1 MTREEYLNEL
11 KSSIMSLSS
20 DEQAEAIQ
28 YYSDYFDE
36 ANDDEKV
43 MRELGSPEE
52 LAKTIIEKF
61 ANALVGTKDSASK
74 NSEEGE
80 GNDRTSNKDD
90 ERRSI
95 DALYFEFD
103 RTSVK
108 NLSMDFGAAEVVII
122 EGNKYSVETRGLP
135 EESLN
140 CYLNKEGTLVV
151 SNMRRF
157 NLNFWSHN
165 RRSRIVPRILIT
177 VPENAVVEKLRIA
190 VGAGK
195 LTSRKLSV
203 NCKSGNID
211 VGAGNLVIDGIFGGR
226 IDMRCGMGNL
236 DFKGSIN
243 GSVILDCGMGSV
255 NVNLKGNPKAY
266 SYDAKVGL
274 GDFRFNGEKKS
285 GVCQIY
291 NNQKLENHFSVN
303 VGMGSVTIDIK
314 D

>member
-11 KSSIMSLSS
+11 KSSIMSLTT

-36 ANDDEKV
+36 ADDDEKV
-43 MRELGSPEE
+43 MRELGTPEE

-61 ANALVGTKDSASK
+61 ANALVDTKSADSENEDSDAEQGS
-74 NSEEGE
+74 GAD
-80 GNDRTSNKDD
+80 G
-90 ERRSI
+90 RSI
-95 DALYFEFD
+95 DALYFEFKK
-103 RTSVK
+103 SEVK
-108 NLSMDFGAAEVVII
+108 NLSMDFGAAEVAVI
-122 EGNKYSVETRGLP
+122 EGDKYCIETRGLP
-135 EESLN
+135 EECLN

-151 SNMRRF
+151 SNAHRF

-165 RRSRIVPRILIT
+165 RRSRIVPRVLVT
-177 VPENAVVEKLRIA
+177 VPAKAVVGNLRIA

-195 LTSRKLSV
+195 LVTKKLSL
-203 NCKSGNID
+203 NCNSGNID
-211 VGAGNLVIDGIFGGR
+211 VGAGNMVLDGIFGGK
-226 IDMRCGMGNL
+226 INMRCGMGNL
-236 DFKGSIN
+236 EFTGTVTGTVN
-243 GSVILDCGMGSV
+243 LDCGMGSV
-255 NVNLKGNPKAY
+255 ALNLKGDPKSY

-303 VGMGSVTIDIK
+303 CGMGSVNIKID
-314 D
+314 

>member
-36 ANDDEKV
+36 ADDDEKV
-43 MRELGSPEE
+43 MRELGSPNE

-61 ANALVGTKDSASK
+61 ANALVDTKTESAGDSD
-74 NSEEGE
+74 EEQESSGD
-80 GNDRTSNKDD
+80 GY
-90 ERRSI
+90 SI
-95 DALYFEFD
+95 DALYFEFNK
-103 RTSVK
+103 SEVK
-108 NLSMDFGAAEVVII
+108 NLSMDFGAAEVAVI
-122 EGNKYSVETRGLP
+122 EGDKYCIETRGLP
-135 EESLN
+135 EECLN

-151 SNMRRF
+151 SNSHRF

-165 RRSRIVPRILIT
+165 RRSRIVPRILVT
-177 VPENAVVEKLRIA
+177 LPKNASVEKLRIA

-203 NCKSGNID
+203 SCRSGNVD
-211 VGAGNLVIDGIFGGR
+211 VGAGNIVVEGISGGK
-226 IDMRCGMGNL
+226 INMRCGMGNL
-236 DFKGSIN
+236 EFKGSVTGVVN
-243 GSVILDCGMGSV
+243 LDCGMGSV
-255 NVNLKGNPKAY
+255 DLELKGNPKNY

-291 NNQKLENHFSVN
+291 NNQKMENHFSVN
-303 VGMGSVTIDIK
+303 CGMGSVAIK
-314 D
+314 ISE

>member
-36 ANDDEKV
+36 ADDDEKV
-43 MRELGSPEE
+43 MRELGTPEE

-61 ANALVGTKDSASK
+61 ANALVDTKKSGDDSSDEEEQSDSAASG
-74 NSEEGE
+74 S
-80 GNDRTSNKDD
+80 
-90 ERRSI
+90 RSI
-95 DALYFEFD
+95 DALYYEFA
-103 RTSVK
+103 RSEVR
-108 NLSMDFGAAEVVII
+108 NLSMDFGATEVALI
-122 EGNKYSVETRGLP
+122 EGDKYSIETRGLS

-140 CYLNKEGTLVV
+140 CYLSKEGTLVV
-151 SNMRRF
+151 GNTRRF
-157 NLNFWSHN
+157 NLNFWSHD
-165 RRSRIVPRILIT
+165 RRSRIVPRILVT
-177 VPENAVVEKLRIA
+177 VPKNASVEKLRIS

-195 LTSRKLSV
+195 LVSRKVSLS
-203 NCKSGNID
+203 CHTGNVTVD
-211 VGAGNLVIDGIFGGR
+211 AGNLVLDGIYGGR

-236 DFKGSIN
+236 EFKGSIK
-243 GSVILDCGMGSV
+243 GSVNVDCGMGNISID
-255 NVNLKGNPKAY
+255 LKGDEKTY

-274 GDFRFNGEKKS
+274 GDFRFNNEKKS

-303 VGMGSVTIDIK
+303 VGMGSVAIK
-314 D
+314 IG

>member
-36 ANDDEKV
+36 ADDDEKV
-43 MRELGSPEE
+43 MRELGSPNE

-61 ANALVGTKDSASK
+61 ANALVDTKTESAGDSD
-74 NSEEGE
+74 EEQESRGD
-80 GNDRTSNKDD
+80 GY
-90 ERRSI
+90 SI
-95 DALYFEFD
+95 DALYFEFNK
-103 RTSVK
+103 SEVK
-108 NLSMDFGAAEVVII
+108 NLSMDFGAAEVAVI
-122 EGNKYSVETRGLP
+122 EGDKYCIETRGLP
-135 EESLN
+135 EECLN

-151 SNMRRF
+151 SNSHRF

-165 RRSRIVPRILIT
+165 RRSRIVPRILVT
-177 VPENAVVEKLRIA
+177 LPKNASVEKLRIA

-203 NCKSGNID
+203 SCRSGNVD
-211 VGAGNLVIDGIFGGR
+211 VGAGNIVVEGISGGK
-226 IDMRCGMGNL
+226 INMRCGMGNL
-236 DFKGSIN
+236 EFKGSVTGVVN
-243 GSVILDCGMGSV
+243 LDCGMGSV
-255 NVNLKGNPKAY
+255 NLELKGNPKNY

-291 NNQKLENHFSVN
+291 NNQKMENHFSVN
-303 VGMGSVTIDIK
+303 CGMGSVAIK
-314 D
+314 ISE

>member
-36 ANDDEKV
+36 ADDDEKV
-43 MRELGSPEE
+43 MRELGTPEE

-61 ANALVGTKDSASK
+61 ANALVDTKKA
-74 NSEEGE
+74 GE
-80 GNDRTSNKDD
+80 GDSEQEESTSSS
-90 ERRSI
+90 EGYSI
-95 DALYFEFD
+95 DALYFEFEK
-103 RTSVK
+103 SQVK
-108 NLSMDFGAAEVVII
+108 NLSLDFGAAEVAVI
-122 EGNKYSVETRGLP
+122 EGNKYCIETRGLP
-135 EESLN
+135 EEALN

-151 SNMRRF
+151 SNAHRF

-165 RRSRIVPRILIT
+165 RRSRIVPRILVT
-177 VPENAVVEKLRIA
+177 VPAAASVGKLRIA

-195 LTSRKLSV
+195 LVSRKLSLSC
-203 NCKSGNID
+203 NSGNINVD
-211 VGAGNLVIDGIFGGR
+211 AGNLVLDGIFGGKLN
-226 IDMRCGMGNL
+226 MRCGMGNL
-236 DFKGSIN
+236 EFKGSVTGN
-243 GSVILDCGMGSV
+243 VNLDCGMGSV
-255 NVNLKGNPKAY
+255 NIELKGDPKSY

-303 VGMGSVTIDIK
+303 CGMGSVNIDIK
-314 D
+314 

>member
-11 KSSIMSLSS
+11 KSSIMSLTS

-36 ANDDEKV
+36 ADDDEKV
-43 MRELGSPEE
+43 MRELGTPEE

-61 ANALVGTKDSASK
+61 ANALVDTKSESQD
-74 NSEEGE
+74 NSSDN
-80 GNDRTSNKDD
+80 NDEARGDGY
-90 ERRSI
+90 SI
-95 DALYFEFD
+95 DALYFEFNK
-103 RTSVK
+103 SEVK
-108 NLSMDFGAAEVVII
+108 NLSMDFGAAEVAVI
-122 EGNKYSVETRGLP
+122 EGDKYCIETRGLP
-135 EESLN
+135 EECLN

-151 SNMRRF
+151 SNAHRF

-165 RRSRIVPRILIT
+165 RRSRIVPRVLVT
-177 VPENAVVEKLRIA
+177 VPSKAAVGKLRVAI
-190 VGAGK
+190 GAGK
-195 LTSRKLSV
+195 LVSKKLSLSC
-203 NCKSGNID
+203 NSGNID
-211 VGAGNLVIDGIFGGR
+211 VGAGNLVLDGIFGGK

-236 DFKGSIN
+236 EFT
-243 GSVILDCGMGSV
+243 GSVTGTVNLDCGMG
-255 NVNLKGNPKAY
+255 NVKLDLNGDAKNY

-303 VGMGSVTIDIK
+303 CGMGSVSINIK
-314 D
+314 

>member
-36 ANDDEKV
+36 ADDDEMV
-43 MRELGSPEE
+43 MRELGTPEE

-61 ANALVGTKDSASK
+61 ANALVDTKTGDS
-74 NSEEGE
+74 
-80 GNDRTSNKDD
+80 KDGAED
-90 ERRSI
+90 SSDDGQSANPDGCSI
-95 DALYFEFD
+95 DALYFEF
-103 RTSVK
+103 TKNEVK
-108 NLSMDFGAAEVVII
+108 NLSMDFGAAEVAVI
-122 EGNKYSVETRGLP
+122 EGDKYCIETRGLP
-135 EESLN
+135 EECLN

-151 SNMRRF
+151 SNTRRF

-165 RRSRIVPRILIT
+165 RRSRIVPRILVT
-177 VPENAVVEKLRIA
+177 VPKDASVGKMRIG

-195 LTSRKLSV
+195 LVSRKVSV
-203 NCKSGNID
+203 KCESGTID
-211 VGAGNLVIDGIFGGR
+211 VGAGNLVLDGVFGGKL
-226 IDMRCGMGNL
+226 DMRCGMGNL
-236 DFKGSIN
+236 EFTGSIT
-243 GSVILDCGMGSV
+243 GSVNLDCGMG
-255 NVNLKGNPKAY
+255 NMKLDLKGDPKTY

-291 NNQKLENHFSVN
+291 NNQKLANHFSVN
-303 VGMGSVTIDIK
+303 CGMGSVNIDIK
-314 D
+314 

>member
-36 ANDDEKV
+36 ADDDEKV

-61 ANALVGTKDSASK
+61 ANALVDTKANDEGDSGK
-74 NSEEGE
+74 
-80 GNDRTSNKDD
+80 KDD
-90 ERRSI
+90 REGSSSGLSI

-103 RTSVK
+103 KKEVK
-108 NLSMDFGAAEVVII
+108 KLSMDFGAAEVVVI
-122 EGNKYSVETRGLP
+122 EGEKYSIETRGLP
-135 EESLN
+135 EECMN
-140 CYLNKEGTLVV
+140 CYLSKEGTLVV
-151 SNMRRF
+151 SNSHRF

-165 RRSRIVPRILIT
+165 RRSRIVPRVLVTI
-177 VPENAVVEKLRIA
+177 PKNAELEKIRIA
-190 VGAGK
+190 IGAGK
-195 LTSRKLSV
+195 LTTKALSV
-203 NCKSGNID
+203 KCAAGNVD
-211 VGAGNLVIDGIFGGR
+211 VGAGNMVLNGIFGGR

-236 DFKGSIN
+236 EYKGSVT
-243 GSVILDCGMGSV
+243 GSVNLDCGMGSV
-255 NVNLKGNPKAY
+255 NLELSGDPKSY

-274 GDFRFNGEKKS
+274 GDFRFNDDKKS

-291 NNQKLENHFSVN
+291 NNQKLANHFSVN
-303 VGMGSVTIDIK
+303 VGMGSVAIK
-314 D
+314 INA

>member
-11 KSSIMSLSS
+11 KSSIMSLSN

-61 ANALVGTKDSASK
+61 ANALVDTKQSK
-74 NSEEGE
+74 NNGAE
-80 GNDRTSNKDD
+80 DD
-90 ERRSI
+90 SDDSQNANPDGCSI
-95 DALYFEFD
+95 DALYFEFAKAD
-103 RTSVK
+103 VK
-108 NLSMDFGAAEVVII
+108 NLSMDFGAAEVAVI
-122 EGNKYSVETRGLP
+122 EGNKYSIETRGLP
-135 EESLN
+135 KECLN
-140 CYLNKEGTLVV
+140 CNLNKEGTLVV

-165 RRSRIVPRILIT
+165 RRSRIVPRILVT
-177 VPENAVVEKLRIA
+177 VPQNASVKKIRIA

-195 LTSRKLSV
+195 LVSRKLSL
-203 NCKSGNID
+203 NCESGSISVD
-211 VGAGNLVIDGIFGGR
+211 AGNLVLDGVFGGKLN
-226 IDMRCGMGNL
+226 MRCGMGNL
-236 DFKGSIN
+236 EFKGSVTGN
-243 GSVILDCGMGSV
+243 VDLDCGMG
-255 NVNLKGNPKAY
+255 NVDLKLKGDAKSY

-291 NNQKLENHFSVN
+291 NNQRLENHFSVN
-303 VGMGSVTIDIK
+303 CGMGSVSIK
-314 D
+314 IE

>member
-36 ANDDEKV
+36 ADDDEKV
-43 MRELGSPEE
+43 MRELGTPEE

-61 ANALVGTKDSASK
+61 ANALVDTKKA
-74 NSEEGE
+74 GE
-80 GNDRTSNKDD
+80 GDSVDD
-90 ERRSI
+90 DSSDNAGSGNRSI
-95 DALYFEFD
+95 DALYFEFAKNK
-103 RTSVK
+103 VV
-108 NLSMDFGAAEVVII
+108 NLSMDFGAAEVALI
-122 EGNKYSVETRGLP
+122 EGDKYSIETRGLQ
-135 EESLN
+135 EECIN

-151 SNMRRF
+151 SNNRRF

-165 RRSRIVPRILIT
+165 RRSRIVPRILVT
-177 VPENAVVEKLRIA
+177 VPKNASVEKLRIS

-195 LTSRKLSV
+195 LVSRKISRSCQSGSV
-203 NCKSGNID
+203 SVD
-211 VGAGNLVIDGIFGGR
+211 AGNLVLDGIFGGK
-226 IDMRCGMGNL
+226 INVRCGMGNL
-236 DFKGSIN
+236 EYKGSITGN
-243 GSVILDCGMGSV
+243 INLDCGMGSV
-255 NVNLKGNPKAY
+255 RLNLKGDPKTY

-274 GDFRFNGEKKS
+274 GDFRFNDEKKS

-303 VGMGSVTIDIK
+303 CGMGSVTIKIDQ
-314 D
+314 

>member
-36 ANDDEKV
+36 ADDDEKV
-43 MRELGSPEE
+43 MRELGSPNE

-61 ANALVGTKDSASK
+61 ANALVDTKTESAGDSD
-74 NSEEGE
+74 EEQ
-80 GNDRTSNKDD
+80 
-90 ERRSI
+90 ERRGDGYSI
-95 DALYFEFD
+95 DALYFEFNK
-103 RTSVK
+103 SEVK
-108 NLSMDFGAAEVVII
+108 NISMDFGAAEVAVI
-122 EGNKYSVETRGLP
+122 EGDKYCIETRGLP
-135 EESLN
+135 EECLN

-151 SNMRRF
+151 SNSHRF

-165 RRSRIVPRILIT
+165 RRSRIVPRILVT
-177 VPENAVVEKLRIA
+177 LPKNASVEKLRIA

-203 NCKSGNID
+203 SCRSGNVD
-211 VGAGNLVIDGIFGGR
+211 VGAGNIVVEGISGGK
-226 IDMRCGMGNL
+226 INMRCGMGNL
-236 DFKGSIN
+236 EFKGSVTGVVN
-243 GSVILDCGMGSV
+243 LDCGMGSV
-255 NVNLKGNPKAY
+255 NLELKGNPKNY

-291 NNQKLENHFSVN
+291 NNQKMENHFSVN
-303 VGMGSVTIDIK
+303 CGMGSVAIK
-314 D
+314 ISE

>member
-36 ANDDEKV
+36 ADDDEKV
-43 MRELGSPEE
+43 MRELGTPEE

-61 ANALVGTKDSASK
+61 ANALVDTKKA
-74 NSEEGE
+74 GE
-80 GNDRTSNKDD
+80 GDTEQEESSSSSDGY
-90 ERRSI
+90 SI
-95 DALYFEFD
+95 DALYFEFEK
-103 RTSVK
+103 SQVK
-108 NLSMDFGAAEVVII
+108 NLSLDFGAAEVAVI
-122 EGNKYSVETRGLP
+122 EGNKYCIETRGLP
-135 EESLN
+135 EEALN

-151 SNMRRF
+151 SNAHRF

-165 RRSRIVPRILIT
+165 RRSRIVPRILVT
-177 VPENAVVEKLRIA
+177 VPSDASLGKLRVA

-195 LTSRKLSV
+195 LVSKKLSLKC
-203 NCKSGNID
+203 NSGNID
-211 VGAGNLVIDGIFGGR
+211 VGAGNLVLDGIFGGR

-236 DFKGSIN
+236 EFTGSIT
-243 GSVILDCGMGSV
+243 GSVNLDCGMG
-255 NVNLKGNPKAY
+255 NVKLSLKGDSAAY

-291 NNQKLENHFSVN
+291 NNQKKENHFSVN
-303 VGMGSVTIDIK
+303 CGMGSVNIDIK
-314 D
+314 

>member
-36 ANDDEKV
+36 ADDDEKV
-43 MRELGSPEE
+43 MRELGTPEE

-61 ANALVGTKDSASK
+61 ANALVDTKKTGEGDSEQEESSAS
-74 NSEEGE
+74 SDGY
-80 GNDRTSNKDD
+80 
-90 ERRSI
+90 SI
-95 DALYFEFD
+95 DALYFEFEK
-103 RTSVK
+103 SQVK
-108 NLSMDFGAAEVVII
+108 NLSLDFGAAEVAVI
-122 EGNKYSVETRGLP
+122 EGNKYCIETRGLP
-135 EESLN
+135 EEALD

-151 SNMRRF
+151 SNAHRF

-165 RRSRIVPRILIT
+165 RRSRIVPRVLVT
-177 VPENAVVEKLRIA
+177 LPANASVGKLRIG

-195 LTSRKLSV
+195 LVSRKLSLSC
-203 NCKSGNID
+203 NSGNINVD
-211 VGAGNLVIDGIFGGR
+211 AGNLVLDGIFGGK
-226 IDMRCGMGNL
+226 INMRCGMGNL
-236 DFKGSIN
+236 EFKGSVTGN
-243 GSVILDCGMGSV
+243 VNLDCGMGSV
-255 NVNLKGNPKAY
+255 NIELKGDPKSY

-303 VGMGSVTIDIK
+303 CGMGSVNIDIK
-314 D
+314 